1 MAFSQLK
8 SNESAHLMRPVA
20 TEMGYRIDPKKLVRS
35 FRLVFAK
42 MEVLYDVKGNVQS
55 YVEYFL
61 HTN

>member
-8 SNESAHLMRPVA
+8 SNESAHLMHPIA

-55 YVEYFL
+55 
-61 HTN
+61 